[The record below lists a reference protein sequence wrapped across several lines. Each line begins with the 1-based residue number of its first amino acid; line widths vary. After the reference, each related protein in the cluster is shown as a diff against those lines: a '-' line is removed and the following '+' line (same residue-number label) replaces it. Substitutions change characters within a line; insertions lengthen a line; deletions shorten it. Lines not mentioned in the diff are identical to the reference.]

1 MFQTVEIP
9 VWLLIVAGALAA
21 VAALDRIIGPG
32 IRWYFRRRME
42 RAVGRLNTRL
52 QRKIEPFKLARRK
65 DMIVRLAYDA
75 RVMEAVADHA
85 TETGVPG
92 AVAFAE
98 AESYAREIVPG
109 FSATLYFGFATR
121 AARFLSRIFFRVR
134 VGKVDA
140 ALAQIDPKATVIFV
154 MNHRSNMDYVLITWL
169 VAERSALSYAVGEWA
184 RVWPL
189 SVLIRAMGAFF
200 IRRNSRNALYRRVLA
215 RYMQIATEQ
224 GTTQAMFPEGG
235 LSLTGRVGAAKMG
248 LLSYVVAGFDP
259 AGRDVV
265 FVPVGLS
272 YDRVLEDGLLISA
285 AQKGERRFRP
295 RILRLAWDTLRI
307 AWARGMGRRHLYGT
321 AGAGFGPP
329 LSLRDHL
336 AAGGDV
342 ETLGSRLMAAITR
355 VVPVLPVPL
364 VAAVL
369 AEGGVTRA
377 DIEVRTAAMIDRL
390 VAVGA
395 VVKLPPQGVAVTV
408 AEGLS
413 PLVTRGIVD
422 DALAAVPDKAA
433 FLAFYAAPVQQAL
446 ENGDPS
452 ATQQT

>member
-1 MFQTVEIP
+1 MGASVEIP
-9 VWLLIVAGALAA
+9 VWLLVVVAVLAA
-21 VAALDRIIGPG
+21 IAALDRVIGPG

-52 QRKIEPFKLARRK
+52 SRKIEPFRLARRK

-85 TETGVPG
+85 ADTGVPG
-92 AVAFAE
+92 SVAFAE
-98 AESYAREIVPG
+98 AEGYAREIVPG
-109 FSATLYFGFATR
+109 FSASLYFGFAIR
-121 AARFLSRIFFRVR
+121 AARGLSRIFFRVR

-169 VAERSALSYAVGEWA
+169 VADRSALSYAVGEWA

-189 SVLIRAMGAFF
+189 APLIRAMGGFF
-200 IRRNSRNALYRRVLA
+200 IRRNSRNSLYRRVLA
-215 RYMQIATEQ
+215 RYMQMATEQ
-224 GTTQAMFPEGG
+224 GTTQGMFPEGG
-235 LSLTGRVGAAKMG
+235 LSLTGRVGPAKMG

-265 FVPVGLS
+265 FVPVGLA
-272 YDRVLEDGLLISA
+272 YDRVLEDGLLITA
-285 AQKGERRFRP
+285 AQTGNRRFRP

-307 AWARGMGRRHLYGT
+307 GWARGRGRLHLYGT
-321 AGAGFGPP
+321 AGASFGPP
-329 LSLRDHL
+329 LSLRGHL
-336 AAGGDV
+336 AGGGDV
-342 ETLGSRLMAAITR
+342 EGLGARLWDAITR

-369 AEGGVTRA
+369 AEGGVTRG
-377 DIEVRTAAMIDRL
+377 DVEGRVAAMIDRL
-390 VAVGA
+390 GAAGA
-395 VVKLPPQGVAVTV
+395 VVKLPPQGVAMTV
-408 AEGLS
+408 SEGLA
-413 PLVTRGIVD
+413 PLIARGIID
-422 DALAAVPDKAA
+422 DALQPVAAKAA

-446 ENGDPS
+446 EVS

>member
-1 MFQTVEIP
+1 MGASVEIP
-9 VWLLIVAGALAA
+9 VWLLIVVAVLAA
-21 VAALDRIIGPG
+21 IAALDRVIGPG
-32 IRWYFRRRME
+32 IRWVLRRRME

-52 QRKIEPFKLARRK
+52 QRKIEPFRLARRR

-85 TETGVPG
+85 AETGVPG
-92 AVAFAE
+92 SVAFAE
-98 AESYAREIVPG
+98 AERYAREIVPG
-109 FSATLYFGFATR
+109 FSTTLYFGFATR
-121 AARFLSRIFFRVR
+121 AARGLSRIFFRVR
-134 VGKVDA
+134 VGKIDA
-140 ALAQIDPKATVIFV
+140 ALAEIDPKATVIFV

-169 VAERSALSYAVGEWA
+169 VADRSALSYAVGEWA

-189 SVLIRAMGAFF
+189 APLIRAMGGFF
-200 IRRNSRNALYRRVLA
+200 IRRNSRNTLYRRVLA

-235 LSLTGRVGAAKMG
+235 LSLTGRVGPAKMG
-248 LLSYVVAGFDP
+248 LLSYVVAGFEP
-259 AGRDVV
+259 GGRDVV

-272 YDRVLEDGLLISA
+272 YDRVLEDGLLIAA
-285 AQKGERRFRP
+285 AQKGDWRFRP
-295 RILRLAWDTLRI
+295 RILRLAWDTVRI
-307 AWARGMGRRHLYGT
+307 AWARGMGRLYLYGS
-321 AGAGFGPP
+321 AAAGFGPP

-342 ETLGSRLMAAITR
+342 EGLGARLMAAITR

-377 DIEVRTAAMIDRL
+377 DVEPRVAAMIERL
-390 VAVGA
+390 VAADA
-395 VVKLPPQGVAVTV
+395 VVKLPPQGLAFTV
-408 AEGLS
+408 SEGLNA
-413 PLVTRGIVD
+413 LVARGIVGD
-422 DALAAVPDKAA
+422 DLRVVPDKAA
-433 FLAFYAAPVQQAL
+433 YLAFYAAPVQQAL
-446 ENGDPS
+446 EVA

>member
-1 MFQTVEIP
+1 MGASVEIP
-9 VWLLIVAGALAA
+9 VWLLIVVAMLAA
-21 VAALDRIIGPG
+21 IAALDRIIGPG
-32 IRWYFRRRME
+32 IRWVLRRRME

-52 QRKIEPFKLARRK
+52 LRKIEPFRLARRK

-85 TETGVPG
+85 AETGVPG
-92 AVAFAE
+92 SVAFAE

-109 FSATLYFGFATR
+109 FSATLYFGFATW
-121 AARFLSRIFFRVR
+121 AARFVSRIFYDVR
-134 VGKVDA
+134 VGQVDDV
-140 ALAQIDPKATVIFV
+140 LTGIDAKATVIFV

-189 SVLIRAMGAFF
+189 APLIRAMGAFF
-200 IRRNSRNALYRRVLA
+200 IRRGDRNPLYRRVLA

-235 LSLTGRVGAAKMG
+235 LSLTGRVGAAKTG

-265 FVPVGLS
+265 FVPVGLA
-272 YDRVLEDGLLISA
+272 YDRVLEDVLLVNA

-295 RILRLAWDTLRI
+295 RLLRLGWDAMRV
-307 AWARGMGRRHLYGT
+307 AWARGMGRLHLYGT

-329 LSLRDHL
+329 ISLRDHL
-336 AAGGDV
+336 AAGGGAR
-342 ETLGSRLMAAITR
+342 TLGVRLMAAIAQ

-364 VAAVL
+364 VACVVADG
-369 AEGGVTRA
+369 ATRDDVA
-377 DIEVRTAAMIDRL
+377 PKVQALIDRMTGL
-390 VAVGA
+390 GA
-395 VVKLPPQGVAVTV
+395 VVKLPPQGLAMTV
-408 AEGLS
+408 SEGLA
-413 PLVTRGIVD
+413 PLLARGIVQD
-422 DALAAVPDKAA
+422 DLRPVADKRALLD
-433 FLAFYAAPVQQAL
+433 FYAAPVRQAL
-446 ENGDPS
+446 ERADVS
-452 ATQQT
+452 ASQRT